1 MRKSH
6 PVRFHLAVWKNCKS
20 QHIFFFSTIPQ
31 YISTK
36 PKRSIRNKK
45 PKEKAELVDLVTCMK
60 IIKKIK
66 HGYESIIYHQQ
77 RIHGVKREALYIL
90 LILNLC
96 QLMRDRAVCF
106 YLAAVW
112 NDCLQVHSTIHGFCN
127 FLSFN
132 GLLFIH
138 TWALVSGSWLPLFLF
153 PFFFSHH
160 LPIWY
165 FEWN

>member
-1 MRKSH
+1 M
-6 PVRFHLAVWKNCKS
+6 
-20 QHIFFFSTIPQ
+20 
-31 YISTK
+31 
-36 PKRSIRNKK
+36 
-45 PKEKAELVDLVTCMK
+45 VTCMK

-127 FLSFN
+127 FLSFC
-132 GLLFIH
+132 GLASYSLFIH
-138 TWALVSGSWLPLFLF
+138 GRWFQDHDYLSSFIFSSFLF
-153 PFFFSHH
+153 PFSSLITFSFVI
-160 LPIWY
+160 LNGIKTALKLEFRY
-165 FEWN
+165 QDLI